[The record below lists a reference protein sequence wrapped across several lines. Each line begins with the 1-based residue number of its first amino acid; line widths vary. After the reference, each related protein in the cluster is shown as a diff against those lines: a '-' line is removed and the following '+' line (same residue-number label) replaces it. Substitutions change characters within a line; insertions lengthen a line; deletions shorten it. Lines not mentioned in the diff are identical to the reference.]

1 MPARPFNALFSAA
14 VSNLRYLASVVV
26 KCLDRCSSNFGYFK
40 GIKFRGYLISQTSI
54 RHQRVSFFF
63 QRSARNANA
72 TLARYNAS
80 EFHVHIKT
88 GIYFILHPIIYQN
101 IKTECKN

>member
-40 GIKFRGYLISQTSI
+40 GIFISFSI
-54 RHQRVSFFF
+54 LLSTRILKQ
-63 QRSARNANA
+63 NAKID
-72 TLARYNAS
+72 
-80 EFHVHIKT
+80 FV
-88 GIYFILHPIIYQN
+88 
-101 IKTECKN
+101 